1 MNELQTIREKI
12 DEADREMV
20 ALFEKRMQLAEEVA
34 EYKLK
39 NDIAVLDPAREEE
52 KLASVEALAH
62 TPYGKKGVREL
73 FTQIMS
79 LSRKRQYQLRA
90 ERNNTETMAFREIES
105 LKKEGIRTVF
115 QGEEGAYA
123 QAALYAFFGPETPC
137 YHVETWRDAL
147 EEICSGRADYAVLPF
162 ENSSAGYVSENYDLI
177 SEYAVAIVGEQIIP
191 IDHCLL
197 AKEEISPEEINQ
209 VYSHPQALLQC
220 SRFLEQYRNM
230 ERISLKN
237 TAAAAKKISEEDN
250 VFQAAIASA
259 LTADIYGLKKI
270 RIGIQNNESN
280 STRFFVVSKDK
291 VFVKDADKITVSF
304 EIRHEA
310 GSLYRTL
317 SHFIYNDLNL
327 NRIESRPIQGRT
339 WDYRFF
345 LDIDGNFKESAVQNA
360 LRGLAAETNQCKV
373 WGNYRVS
380 VEKKERL

>member
-177 SEYAVAIVGEQIIP
+177 SEYDVAIVGEQIIP

-327 NRIESRPIQGRT
+327 NRIESRPIQGRN
-339 WDYRFF
+339 WEYRFF
-345 LDIDGNFKESAVQNA
+345 LDIDGNFNESAVQNA

>member
-177 SEYAVAIVGEQIIP
+177 SEYDVAIVGEQIIP

-270 RIGIQNNESN
+270 RTGIQNNESN

-291 VFVKDADKITVSF
+291 VFVKNADKITVSF

-327 NRIESRPIQGRT
+327 NRIESRPIQGRN
-339 WDYRFF
+339 WEYRFF
-345 LDIDGNFKESAVQNA
+345 LDIDGNFNESAVQNA